1 MSEETPPAPAGSAA
15 QPPGAS
21 PRDAP
26 APQVQSASEPDRAP
40 RKTSAAPK
48 RRSRKGP
55 PKAIV
60 EVGRRRAAVARA
72 TIRKGAGRI
81 LVNSRPLSAW
91 GPELA
96 RFRMEEPLRVA
107 VAWNPAKMAETDIRV
122 QVAGGGYQGQADAT
136 RTALARSMERWFNDE
151 ALTAALLAYDRK
163 ILVSDHRRKWPKH
176 FGGPGARA
184 KKQKSY
190 R

>member
-1 MSEETPPAPAGSAA
+1 MNPEEPAAPAG
-15 QPPGAS
+15 PPPVPLAAS
-21 PRDAP
+21 PEKPAQSAPPKSPAGAP
-26 APQVQSASEPDRAP
+26 A
-40 RKTSAAPK
+40 RK
-48 RRSRKGP
+48 RSKKGP

-60 EVGRRRAAVARA
+60 EVGRRKRAVARA
-72 TIRKGAGRI
+72 TLRPGSGRVLI
-81 LVNSRPLSAW
+81 NSRPLSLW

-96 RFRMEEPLRVA
+96 RLRIEEPLKVA
-107 VAWNPAKMAETDIRV
+107 AAWNPSKLAEVDIRV
-122 QVAGGGYQGQADAT
+122 RVAGGGYQGQADAA
-136 RTALARSMERWFNDE
+136 RTAIARGLVGKLRDD
-151 ALTAALLAYDRK
+151 ALREALLAHDRK